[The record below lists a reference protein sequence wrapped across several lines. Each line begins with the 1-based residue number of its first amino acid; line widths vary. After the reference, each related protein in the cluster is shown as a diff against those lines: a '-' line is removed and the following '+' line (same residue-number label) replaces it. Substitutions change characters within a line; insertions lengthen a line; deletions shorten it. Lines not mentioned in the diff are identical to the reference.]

1 MQRYLAAQLAGD
13 RREAL
18 RLILDDGLHRG
29 LSVATLQLEVVQP
42 AQYEIGRL
50 WQENRISVAEEHVAT
65 AISQLVLAHLYR
77 FLPREPSTGRE
88 VVLACVEGELHDMG
102 ARVASDFLEMSGYH
116 VHFAG
121 ANVPADHL
129 VRLVTQ
135 RRPDLV
141 ALSVTMPHHL
151 PALRDTVA
159 QLCEAMGGDYPIA
172 VGGGALAGVGAEV
185 AEGRVLSCRDV
196 HTLIDEAPG
205 LFGHPAPVA
214 RAAGGAR

>member
-1 MQRYLAAQLAGD
+1 MQRYLAAQLAGH

-18 RLILDDGLHRG
+18 RLVLDEGLYHG
-29 LSVATLQLEVVQP
+29 LSVAQIQLEVVQP

-50 WQENRISVAEEHVAT
+50 WQENQISVAEEHVAT

-77 FLPREPSTGRE
+77 HLPREAPLGQE
-88 VVLACVEGELHDMG
+88 VLLACVEGELHDMG

-129 VRLVTQ
+129 VRLTRQ

-151 PALRDTVA
+151 PALRDTVVR
-159 QLCEAMGGDYPIA
+159 LCEAMGGDYPIA
-172 VGGGALAGVGAEV
+172 VGGGALGDAGAGTV
-185 AEGRVLSCRDV
+185 EGRVLACRDV
-196 HTLIDEAPG
+196 HTLIDRAPAYPGGRPAAPG
-205 LFGHPAPVA
+205 QP
-214 RAAGGAR
+214 